1 LSLLYI
7 GLLSLFITLIV
18 TPLVILGAK
27 RFNFIVMPKANR
39 WHKKPTAL
47 LGGVAIFIGF
57 IITVLIFNND
67 WSTKALIILAGTLF
81 MFISGFIDDLKPLN
95 PKTKFLLQLLIA
107 AVTVSFGVH
116 MELGLGPILNYVVS
130 GFWIIGIINAVNLI
144 DNMDGLSSGITFV
157 SSLTLLCFSLIANNN
172 FLIVISMALIG
183 VTIGFLIFNFHPA
196 KIFMGDCGSL
206 FIGYL
211 LAVASISFQGHL
223 NLDPSLINALYI
235 PVFLLGVP
243 LFDTFFVMVERKRN
257 GRSITQGGKDHTSH
271 RLAYI
276 LQSEKKAVSI
286 LYLLGLLS
294 GIAGLLGYLYP
305 GIIQFILITC
315 SLIIIFSLSFYLIR
329 YAPAYEYNLKK
340 EKKLNVSKTV

>member
-1 LSLLYI
+1 
-7 GLLSLFITLIV
+7 
-18 TPLVILGAK
+18 
-27 RFNFIVMPKANR
+27 MPKANR

-211 LAVASISFQGHL
+211 LAVASISF
-223 NLDPSLINALYI
+223 
-235 PVFLLGVP
+235 
-243 LFDTFFVMVERKRN
+243 
-257 GRSITQGGKDHTSH
+257 
-271 RLAYI
+271 
-276 LQSEKKAVSI
+276 
-286 LYLLGLLS
+286 
-294 GIAGLLGYLYP
+294 
-305 GIIQFILITC
+305 
-315 SLIIIFSLSFYLIR
+315 
-329 YAPAYEYNLKK
+329 
-340 EKKLNVSKTV
+340 